1 MRSSSAVE
9 VQSSALLFSPLL
21 DSGKLMS
28 KWHMYTNPSTNP
40 QTEQNLT
47 HEHSCFV
54 SFVLRLEQATSQSE
68 RLPWIGV
75 FLIVA
80 ETICWFSFVWIILRF
95 WEPAQLPLP

>member
-1 MRSSSAVE
+1 MPSSSAAE

-21 DSGKLMS
+21 DYGKLMS
-28 KWHMYTNPSTNP
+28 KWHMYNNP

-47 HEHSCFV
+47 HVHSCFAC
-54 SFVLRLEQATSQSE
+54 FVLRLEQATSQSE

-95 WEPAQLPLP
+95 WEPAHLPLP

>member
-1 MRSSSAVE
+1 MPSSSAVE

-21 DSGKLMS
+21 DYGKLMS
-28 KWHMYTNPSTNP
+28 KWHMYTNL

-47 HEHSCFV
+47 HVHSCFAC
-54 SFVLRLEQATSQSE
+54 FVLRLEQATSQSE

-80 ETICWFSFVWIILRF
+80 ETICWFSFVRIILRF
-95 WEPAQLPLP
+95 WEPAHLPLP